1 LNTRRQTVWLV
12 SMLGLMVVLSA
23 YYLFTD
29 NVDDLNVADNGSYSD
44 VQVDMTDPS
53 SDHSDDVL
61 HLSEGLWEEWKTDEE
76 ILEEYEAKETSAFDY
91 FTSLH
96 LERMEKFAEQIENQ
110 MEIINDASSTDSAI
124 QMALEEYN
132 RLEEL
137 QSKLIDVEE
146 QLMSEFENVYISEE
160 EGAWKVI
167 VKADHLEASQAV
179 SIIDLVSDA
188 LDVKAASIQVQ
199 YRN

>member
-1 LNTRRQTVWLV
+1 MNTRRQTVWLV

-96 LERMEKFAEQIENQ
+96 LERMGKNLQ
-110 MEIINDASSTDSAI
+110 
-124 QMALEEYN
+124 N
-132 RLEEL
+132 RLKTRWKL
-137 QSKLIDVEE
+137 SMTQAARIQRSRWHWKSKP
-146 QLMSEFENVYISEE
+146 
-160 EGAWKVI
+160 A
-167 VKADHLEASQAV
+167 
-179 SIIDLVSDA
+179 
-188 LDVKAASIQVQ
+188 
-199 YRN
+199 

>member
-1 LNTRRQTVWLV
+1 
-12 SMLGLMVVLSA
+12 MLGLMVVLSA

>member
-1 LNTRRQTVWLV
+1 MNTRRQTVWLV